1 MKIKK
6 GDTVLVLSGKDK
18 GKKGKVLKTFPDD
31 LKIVVEGVAIVKKH
45 QRATQ
50 KFQGGIIERPSK
62 IPVSR
67 AIAVCPRCGKASRL
81 SRKRICRSCHT
92 PVDKEK

>member
-18 GKKGKVLKTFPDD
+18 GKKGKVLKTFPDT
-31 LKIVVEGVAIVKKH
+31 LMIVVEGVAIRKKH

-50 KFQGGIIERPSK
+50 KFQGGIIERPAK
-62 IPVSR
+62 LPVSR
-67 AIAVCPRCGKASRL
+67 VIAVCPRCGKASRL
-81 SRKRICRSCHT
+81 SRKRICRSCGR
-92 PVDKEK
+92 